1 MIPSRGIARSL
12 PSGITSGPSI
22 SRLSGR
28 TFATR
33 SIPSRRNAAIFSGHG
48 TRARLSPVGT
58 GAAAPIAL
66 GSVAA
71 SRNLSLWGWGG
82 GSSSKTSEQA
92 AEEANRAATAAAAEQ
107 QHAASSAT
115 DAATDNISAAPS
127 LTEPT
132 TAAAQPPPLAGS
144 DLSDFGG
151 TSGLSAADLLD
162 LSPNEPGYLQALGL
176 DNGWGPTTVMQWVLE
191 HVHLS
196 MGLGWGASIVA
207 SAFALR
213 AAMLV
218 PHILQMRNGG
228 RVAHMQADPRAV
240 EMNRLTKESLAD
252 GVNGM
257 EKRQQAKVL
266 ADLLKKEYGVNNWN
280 LLWLVVQFPFTI
292 GLFKLVRQ
300 MGNLP
305 VPGMEEAGFMWFTDL
320 TVRDPLFILPALA
333 TGVMIMSLQI
343 GQKYMAEAQKKMMK
357 PMAWALGGIGF
368 VFTSFLTAG
377 VNVMGL
383 AFASA
388 TLLTSLILETPVL
401 RRKFG
406 LLMGPPPSAASAAK
420 AAAPPSATAAAA
432 ASSIPAHIPKGIRYE
447 APRRAG
453 GAAPAAARTTTAE
466 EVVKPLTLAERLN
479 NSLSDAK
486 QGMSQQLGSFG
497 GRMAATDAEKA
508 ERNRKELMKK
518 LEDKR
523 QQQERDEFSRKYKG
537 KK

>member
-1 MIPSRGIARSL
+1 MIPSRGIARSV
-12 PSGITSGPSI
+12 PSGMASGLSVG
-22 SRLSGR
+22 RLTGR

-33 SIPSRRNAAIFSGHG
+33 TIPSRRNAAILAGHG
-48 TRARLSPVGT
+48 TRARLFPVGAGLT
-58 GAAAPIAL
+58 PMAL

-82 GSSSKTSEQA
+82 GSSKTSEPQA
-92 AEEANRAATAAAAEQ
+92 IGEANHAAPAATQEQ

-115 DAATDNISAAPS
+115 DAVTDNISATPS
-127 LTEPT
+127 LTEPAAN
-132 TAAAQPPPLAGS
+132 AAAAPLASS

-151 TSGLSAADLLD
+151 GSGSLSAVDILQ
-162 LSPNEPGYLQALGL
+162 LSPDEPGYLQALGL
-176 DNGWGPTTVMQWVLE
+176 DNGWGPTSVMQWMLE
-191 HVHLS
+191 TIHTS
-196 MGLGWGASIVA
+196 AGLGWGASIVA

-213 AAMLV
+213 AIMFA
-218 PHILQMRNGG
+218 PHIMQMRNGG

-240 EMNRLTKESLAD
+240 EMNRLTKESLSE

-266 ADLLKKEYGVNNWN
+266 ADLLKKEYGVNNLN
-280 LLWLVVQFPFTI
+280 LLWLVAQFPFTI

-305 VPGMEEAGFMWFTDL
+305 VPGMESAGFLWFTDL

-333 TGVMIMSLQI
+333 TGVMILTLQI

-357 PMAWALGGIGF
+357 PMTWALGGIGF
-368 VFTSFLTAG
+368 LVTSFLTAG

-383 AFASA
+383 SFAGA
-388 TLLTSLILETPVL
+388 TLITTLILEIPLL

-406 LLMGPPPSAASAAK
+406 LLMGPPPSPASAAR
-420 AAAPPSATAAAA
+420 AASSPAAAA
-432 ASSIPAHIPKGIRYE
+432 AALSSIPAHIPKGIRYE
-447 APRRAG
+447 APR
-453 GAAPAAARTTTAE
+453 GAARPAARITAE
-466 EVVKPLTLAERLN
+466 EVAKPQSLAERLN
-479 NSLSDAK
+479 SSLNDAK

-508 ERNRKELMKK
+508 ERNRKELMQK